1 MRIRSIGIALIAISL
16 ALPMTAWSQTAKA
29 PPQKTSQPL
38 MSGDGWKLVRSVQL
52 GTSNRYIHMVLIDA
66 KRDSD
71 KTVYGAALKSI
82 CRSEPEFCRVR
93 FWNQARDVADKITF
107 TETQFKMLRAEFNLN
122 VAGGIEEMR
131 YACTVAP
138 ENKQCFSH

>member
-1 MRIRSIGIALIAISL
+1 MRTRSIGIALIAISL
-16 ALPMTAWSQTAKA
+16 SFPITAWSQSTKA
-29 PPQKTSQPL
+29 PPKKTPTPL

-52 GTSNRYIHMVLIDA
+52 GTSGRFIHTVLIDP

-82 CRSEPEFCRVR
+82 CRSELEFCRVR

-107 TETQFKMLRAEFNLN
+107 TESQFKMLRAEFNLN
-122 VAGGIEEMR
+122 LAGGIEELR
-131 YACTVAP
+131 YACTVAH